1 MSITILS
8 LPKIRSVEFLN
19 SSIMFIHLT
28 NERTFLIPLD
38 QFPAIKTLSP
48 EERADFEIIDDENL
62 SFLAID
68 EIYSVAELMG
78 VE

>member
-1 MSITILS
+1 MSVTILS

-28 NERTFLIPLD
+28 NDRTFLIPLD
-38 QFPAIKTLSP
+38 QFPAIKGLSS

-68 EIYSVAELMG
+68 EVFSVAELMG

>member
-1 MSITILS
+1 MSVTIPS

-28 NERTFLIPLD
+28 NDRTFLIPLD

>member
-1 MSITILS
+1 MSITIPS

-28 NERTFLIPLD
+28 NDRTFLIPLD
-38 QFPAIKTLSP
+38 QFPAIKGLSP

-68 EIYSVAELMG
+68 EIFSVAELMG
-78 VE
+78 VK